1 MTPWNAKEIDSG
13 QPLGFDPG
21 KTGRVL
27 LYVAIIT
34 FCGAAVASII
44 VILSG
49 GFGDTEAKI
58 LLSSFSIAA
67 YSLAGLIA
75 TARFGRR
82 PAFLAPLGL
91 GGAALGL
98 ALTFALIWTEADSE
112 TLWRVTLSVMVITG
126 AVAHANLLLGSQARR
141 DPAAL
146 LLKATLAVSAL
157 LTALIVIPILAGSEP
172 DGGYWKLIAVLA
184 VLLVLGTLVVP
195 IVRKMSD
202 AGAEPMAPAPPFA
215 LSDGAGD
222 LELRYQ
228 GRQFRIAV
236 DTNGAA
242 GPIAR
247 AWAIAGPEQHPILF
261 DQDSTATDAHAA
273 MANAVR
279 QITRAVDTGRL

>member
-1 MTPWNAKEIDSG
+1 M
-13 QPLGFDPG
+13 
-21 KTGRVL
+21 
-27 LYVAIIT
+27 
-34 FCGAAVASII
+34 
-44 VILSG
+44 
-49 GFGDTEAKI
+49 
-58 LLSSFSIAA
+58 
-67 YSLAGLIA
+67 
-75 TARFGRR
+75 
-82 PAFLAPLGL
+82 
-91 GGAALGL
+91 
-98 ALTFALIWTEADSE
+98 
-112 TLWRVTLSVMVITG
+112 
-126 AVAHANLLLGSQARR
+126 
-141 DPAAL
+141 
-146 LLKATLAVSAL
+146 KATLVVSAL

-273 MANAVR
+273 MANAVVTGMIVVPLLTDVEPAESYWKAFGVPLVLFVLGTLAVPIAR
-279 QITRAVDTGRL
+279 TMGAGDDESLETDVPIVPSGGGRELDVRYQGRRFRIAVDGNDGTAAPGARAWAIVGPEERPILFDQAVAAADTHAALAHAVQQITREIDSGRL